1 MSRRLSLFAVVA
13 LSTYTLSSSPANA
26 AVDLDEEGFR
36 LYCGY
41 LDALSDPKVQKL
53 SGAKR
58 DKAIAA
64 KAKIAPKKLMEAVKK
79 GALAGATCDEIGKR
93 VQSDAKSALDQ
104 ALPGRIQYFEIDDTD
119 PTHVV
124 ASVRW
129 LGIDKK
135 KAFDEAS
142 MIAHAIA
149 SQAPIVKT
157 IAIRAV
163 DPGAKDPTSDEAI
176 WLEARITRQIALRIQ
191 KDKIVDYGQSRYRQ
205 LFDGQKGSIITAS
218 TTPAP

>member
-1 MSRRLSLFAVVA
+1 MSRRLSLLAVVA
-13 LSTYTLSSSPANA
+13 LSSYTLSSSPAAA

-41 LDALSDPKVQKL
+41 LDALSDPKVQKMAP
-53 SGAKR
+53 AKR

-64 KAKIAPKKLMEAVKK
+64 KAKIAPKKLTEAVKK
-79 GALAGATCDEIGKR
+79 GEVAGATCDEIGKR
-93 VQSDAKSALDQ
+93 AKADAKKALDQ
-104 ALPGRIQYFEIDDTD
+104 ALPGRIQFFEIDDSD

-135 KAFDEAS
+135 KAFDEAALIAFA
-142 MIAHAIA
+142 IAHE
-149 SQAPIVKT
+149 APIVKT

-163 DPGAKDPTSDEAI
+163 DPGAADHTADEAI

-205 LFDGQKGSIITAS
+205 LFDGQKGAIVTAS
-218 TTPAP
+218 AP